1 MSDTQVRPPIE
12 EVELSLR
19 GMTCGACAARIQKDL
34 NDLDGVEAAVNY
46 ATESATVVY
55 VPGKVSPES
64 LIATVQSA
72 GYDAEVR
79 TDESVDESLDEKLA
93 KLRVRLWVCVAL
105 TVPVVAISMVSAWQF
120 DNWQWVVA
128 FLSLPVVTWGAW
140 PFQHAH
146 FDRCSRG

>member
-55 VPGKVSPES
+55 VSGKASPQS

-79 TDESVDESLDEKLA
+79 TDESVDESLDEK
-93 KLRVRLWVCVAL
+93 
-105 TVPVVAISMVSAWQF
+105 
-120 DNWQWVVA
+120 
-128 FLSLPVVTWGAW
+128 
-140 PFQHAH
+140 
-146 FDRCSRG
+146 